1 MNEPCESNWR
11 SHSGKS
17 LMSLSWDWRGNDS
30 NMAGWNSV
38 LRSSLVRSDE
48 DEWNRAFNENICLS
62 FCSFSNLFRSFI
74 NALLAKLCAFDWDE
88 LGSADLFVL
97 LVRWLDTDCSACWW
111 CCCFRRELVLSSA
124 LWLSSLPL
132 LFAESFAVCLRFRLR
147 EFRCG
152 CSNTWDLLSDFGPTF
167 DSNWSDTRL
176 AESFNWTVD
185 NELTAWDVCPRVFGW
200 RCSISLRLKLSL
212 SAK

>member
-1 MNEPCESNWR
+1 
-11 SHSGKS
+11 
-17 LMSLSWDWRGNDS
+17 MSLSWDWRGNDS
-30 NMAGWNSV
+30 NMAGWKRV

-74 NALLAKLCAFDWDE
+74 NALLARLCAFDWDE
-88 LGSADLFVL
+88 FDVVVESADLFAR
-97 LVRWLDTDCSACWW
+97 LVRWFDAACSEWCSC
-111 CCCFRRELVLSSA
+111 CCCFLRLELVLSST
-124 LWLSSLPL
+124 LWLSSLLL

-147 EFRCG
+147 ECRC
-152 CSNTWDLLSDFGPTF
+152 CCCWSRSAWDLLSDLEVVL

-176 AESFNWTVD
+176 GESLNWTVD
-185 NELTAWDVCPRVFGW
+185 SKLAAWDVCCPRVFGW
-200 RCSISLRLKLSL
+200 CCSINLRLKLSL